1 MGDVSSMLSAQVSA
15 FFPGLMAAKP
25 CHEQAVFTWI
35 VFSKWCTGRP
45 ASKKFLCESAGTSSA
60 KVEQSLASL
69 LAAGLIAEERVT
81 EASVGYI
88 PTIMC
93 SPMGGQVAPPPSEPA
108 PVKPVVRVAK
118 QPSPPSLATIEAVVR
133 VKGWKFD
140 PKAFHA
146 FYADRGWVTR
156 DGVTVTTRNWYHM
169 AKNWADRADRGGPG
183 VASHEDA
190 TA

>member
-1 MGDVSSMLSAQVSA
+1 MSISLNCQVSA
-15 FFPGLMAAKP
+15 FFPGLMASKP

-35 VFSKWCTGRP
+35 VFSRWCAGRP
-45 ASKKFLCESAGTSSA
+45 ASKKFLCESAGASGA

-81 EASVGYI
+81 EAVVGYI
-88 PTIMC
+88 PTILC
-93 SPMGGQVAPPPSEPA
+93 SAMGGPVAEVAPEPA
-108 PVKPVVRVAK
+108 TEKPVVKPEKGAK
-118 QPSPPSLATIEAVVR
+118 PPSLATIEAVVR

-156 DGVTVTTRNWYHM
+156 DGVPVTTRNWYHM

-183 VASHEDA
+183 AASHEDA